1 MKRDVPYRR
10 RTQIAIGVL
19 LLLAFTSIAYFL
31 SWESRTAILSCGD
44 CGNIRVIHVHTRWWR
59 IESVGVADG
68 HKFVVPP
75 DHEHRWW
82 QYDSRRWDAL
92 RTPIPSRRQSS
103 GLRNGFASTS
113 EYGECLFVFRRVGF
127 QPTRVAPPLTI
138 VSPSYQQITRMA
150 NFEI

>member
-68 HKFVVPP
+68 HKFVGPP

-92 RTPIPSRRQSS
+92 RTTGWSRRKYEDGQIEWS
-103 GLRNGFASTS
+103 GKIDHANPEPTS
-113 EYGECLFVFRRVGF
+113 EQRVEEWL
-127 QPTRVAPPLTI
+127 RKH
-138 VSPSYQQITRMA
+138 
-150 NFEI
+150 E